1 MTKIY
6 SKENPEILMTEEIL
20 KSVPKLYET
29 EKINSTDKIVH
40 AIYFVPFKLDWTWY
54 LVEYDPESKTAFG
67 LVAGYDVEWGYFSIK
82 ELEEIGAQRLILTD
96 LPKTF
101 RELKDT
107 EYNAAIL
114 CAMLL
119 KSKNYGVDRIKIHRD
134 WSGKYCPH
142 RMLDNGHWPTV
153 FKAKVQKELDA
164 LGGTEAKPAPAL
176 KPTGTTGGIKVND
189 RYKIKVVDLNLY
201 KEAWSTSAV
210 VGKLA
215 NNTEHAIS
223 EKWGNWGRLASGQGW
238 FYLGSAEKVTTPTIA
253 PTKTRVKTNDLYKI
267 NTGSLNVHKEAWST
281 SKVVG
286 RITDR
291 GIYTIVEQW
300 GNWGKLKSGMGWI
313 HLEFTKKI
321 GAASN
326 TFNPYIVRVRINNL
340 YFRAGAGT
348 NYTDYGFIAA
358 GAYTVL
364 EESSGQGAKKWGKIK
379 DKNGRIGWIALDFA
393 EKI

>member
-1 MTKIY
+1 MVPQSKYEIKCPYLMDWEYITIHNTYNRASAMAEASYMTGHDMYISWHYAVDDIRAVQCLPLNRNGWHAGDGRYGTGNRKSIGIEICY
-6 SKENPEILMTEEIL
+6 SL
-20 KSVPKLYET
+20 
-29 EKINSTDKIVH
+29 DKG
-40 AIYFVPFKLDWTWY
+40 
-54 LVEYDPESKTAFG
+54 DPRYPIA
-67 LVAGYDVEWGYFSIK
+67 
-82 ELEEIGAQRLILTD
+82 
-96 LPKTF
+96 
-101 RELKDT
+101 

-119 KSKNYGVDRIKIHRD
+119 KSKNFGVDRIKIHRD

-176 KPTGTTGGIKVND
+176 KPTGTTGRIKVND
-189 RYKIKVVDLNLY
+189 RYKVKVVDLNLY

-215 NNTEHAIS
+215 NNSEHVIS

-286 RITDR
+286 RITDE

-300 GNWGKLKSGMGWI
+300 GNWGRLKSGMGWI

-321 GAASN
+321 GAAPN

-348 NYTDYGFIAA
+348 NYSDYGFIAA

-364 EESSGQGAKKWGKIK
+364 EESTGQGANKWGKIK